1 MRTQLDF
8 WGYLKNNLFLK
19 ARNAADSADVNL
31 LKLNGSDKIEF
42 GSVPQVTADPVAAN
56 DLVRKSYADSVG
68 AGPLAGKET
77 DTLDATDIT
86 NQFWDLPSH
95 VVKANSV
102 HFAVGGGRV
111 LNEGPDFSV
120 SLTGGVGGFSRITF
134 LNDIATG
141 GATPLADGM
150 IIYVKYLY

>member
-1 MRTQLDF
+1 MQLDL
-8 WGYLKNNLFLK
+8 WGFLKNNLFLK

-31 LKLNGSDKIEF
+31 FKLNGSDKIEF

-68 AGPLAGKET
+68 AGPAAGKET

-86 NQFWDLPSH
+86 NQYWDFAQI
-95 VVKANSV
+95 VKVNSV
-102 HFAVGGGRV
+102 HFAVQGGRV
-111 LNEGPDFSV
+111 LNEGPDFSI
-120 SLTGGVGGFSRITF
+120 SLTGGAGGMSRLTF

-141 GATPLADGM
+141 GSTPLADGM